1 MPRSPEYVFYDSDIL
16 SDADKQ
22 RINDEVDSWPDHDFF
37 RFKEVRKAKNAIAIG
52 LSL

>member
-1 MPRSPEYVFYDSDIL
+1 MPRSPEYVLYSEIL

-22 RINDEVDSWPDHDFF
+22 RIHDEVDSWPDHDFF